1 MYQFVAAGL
10 SNSEAPAMPNA
21 KITEKQVD
29 IAFAEM
35 LIGNEP
41 FRDWVLS
48 GSKFAHLRPD
58 LRLLTEE
65 LSKSRRMPANSW
77 RHVWCV
83 MPDGTEGET
92 DIFMVFEA
100 SDGYRFALHFENKPP
115 HGVLRPNQGEAYAKR
130 AEFLSGHPRYLSYQG
145 WETAIIAP
153 QAFIHRHADRCRPFD
168 RTITYEAIADWIPLF
183 GQSLNG
189 VGASPQPAVTTGASL
204 LSLPS

>member
-10 SNSEAPAMPNA
+10 TNNEVTAMPNV
-21 KITEKQVD
+21 KITEKQLD

-35 LIGNEP
+35 MIGNEP

-48 GSKFAHLRPD
+48 GSKFAHLRPG

-92 DIFMVFEA
+92 DIFTVFEA

-115 HGVLRPNQGEAYAKR
+115 HGVLRPNQGEDYPKR
-130 AEFLSGHPRYLSYQG
+130 AEFLSGHPRYLSYRG

-153 QAFIHRHADRCRPFD
+153 QAFIHRHADRCHPFD

-183 GQSLNG
+183 GRSLE
-189 VGASPQPAVTTGASL
+189 GASASSQPTATTGASL
-204 LSLPS
+204 FSLPS